1 MGRIEMN
8 IGGKKIVLNT
18 KDFNEEI
25 DVDDLLSIHYENIP
39 GEVITI
45 PALLNRV
52 GLLKAEAESISKKSK
67 LLLSIEESKFKKG
80 LRREATINSGFFRIN
95 EERFKLSEKSLEEAM
110 VLDKVCQTRA
120 QQLIDAETDYETVS
134 VLYWSLSE
142 KSKKLDNLI
151 KGTSPD
157 EFSESIIEGKIND
170 MYISFNKRIPITER
184 KG

>member
-52 GLLKAEAESISKKSK
+52 GLLKA
-67 LLLSIEESKFKKG
+67 